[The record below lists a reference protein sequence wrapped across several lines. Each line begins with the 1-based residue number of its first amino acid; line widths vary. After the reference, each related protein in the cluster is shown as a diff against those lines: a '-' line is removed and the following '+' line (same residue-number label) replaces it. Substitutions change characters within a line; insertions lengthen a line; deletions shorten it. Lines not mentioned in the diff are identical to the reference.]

1 MKHRHIPWD
10 AALCAGLL
18 LAGCRT
24 ATRVAD
30 VPRVDQHLEG
40 GNRGYLV
47 GTPPGTANL
56 KPTRQTITTDIEIPS
71 LYRPRRSHT
80 PVDLGLTPPG
90 EGAEEAQA
98 APWPAP
104 AQAYDTY
111 VVQNGDS
118 LWSIAA
124 KPDIYGRA
132 SRWRRIYDANRDVL
146 KAPDRLK
153 AGMTLKIPRGE
164 GGGKAGGDVEDE
176 GMTFKK

>member
-1 MKHRHIPWD
+1 MRHRHIPWD

-24 ATRVAD
+24 ATRVAE
-30 VPRVDQHLEG
+30 VPRVDQRLEG
-40 GNRGYLV
+40 GNRGYLI
-47 GTPPGTANL
+47 GPPPETANL
-56 KPTRQTITTDIEIPS
+56 KPTRQMVATDIEIPS

-80 PVDLGLTPPG
+80 PVDLGLTPSG
-90 EGAEEAQA
+90 LGTGEAQA
-98 APWPAP
+98 APAP

-111 VVQNGDS
+111 VVQQGDS

-124 KPDIYGRA
+124 KPEIYGRT
-132 SRWRRIYDANRDVL
+132 SRWRTIYDANRDAL

-153 AGMTLKIPRGE
+153 AGMTLKIPRGK
-164 GGGKAGGDVEDE
+164 GGGGDAEDE